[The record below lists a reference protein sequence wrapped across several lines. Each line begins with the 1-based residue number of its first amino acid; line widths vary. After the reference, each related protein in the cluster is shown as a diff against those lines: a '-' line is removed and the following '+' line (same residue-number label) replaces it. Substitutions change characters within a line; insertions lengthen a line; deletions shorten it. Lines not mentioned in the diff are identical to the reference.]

1 MKDTMDFNY
10 ECNSDDLYLVDEG
23 VNGKTFKPNRSVIRS
38 LVVKENLF
46 YTTIV
51 SSGGNKHQAELDVG
65 DALVELLT
73 SIAARDSSLA
83 KSISDVFAEER
94 VANSLNALDGTA
106 AEGRLQ
112 QAKETEKKSSLSNKV
127 ILTIVLLV
135 SVLFISMVIVM
146 GR

>member
-1 MKDTMDFNY
+1 MTDATGFNY

-23 VNGKTFKPNRSVIRS
+23 VNGKTFKPNRSFIRS
-38 LVVKENLF
+38 LVFKENLF

-94 VANSLNALDGTA
+94 VANSLNALDMTA

-112 QAKETEKKSSLSNKV
+112 QAKETEKNSSISNKV